1 MQVCTHIT
9 VLHCMSYRTQ
19 TDPGPSRPSRPI
31 PAIPAH
37 PGHPGLLGPSRPS
50 RASRSNPGHPGHP
63 CHPGH
68 PGILTVV
75 PDGADGVDA
84 TPRRNCLDVTPR
96 APSLDRCDRRVPGQ
110 KHSQRLICVRHK
122 TRNTH
127 THKHKHNTHYP
138 CLRVASAGKHNALQV
153 GLLLDATSRTT
164 MEPRVWRIV

>member
-19 TDPGPSRPSRPI
+19 ADPGPSRPSRPI

-50 RASRSNPGHPGHP
+50 RASRSHPG
-63 CHPGH
+63 HPGH

-84 TPRRNCLDVTPR
+84 TPPPNCLDVTPR
-96 APSLDRCDRRVPGQ
+96 APSLDRCDRRVPRQ
-110 KHSQRLICVRHK
+110 IHSQRLICVRHK

-127 THKHKHNTHYP
+127 TQAQTQHTLP
-138 CLRVASAGKHNALQV
+138 VLAR
-153 GLLLDATSRTT
+153 ATSPPVLP
-164 MEPRVWRIV
+164 MASPVFKDEIL